1 MKLRTF
7 TVGRLYTNC
16 YVVACERTKEA
27 IIIDPGFEN
36 RFEGAKI
43 FSFIAEN
50 GLKLKLV
57 VNTHG
62 HPDHVCGNGI
72 VEEKFHVPILIHEN
86 DSYMLGGL
94 AKRDAEFFGS
104 SEFSPSAN
112 ALLHEGDLVRF
123 GRTALKVVH
132 TPGHTSGSISLLGE
146 KEVFTGD
153 TLFAG
158 SIGRTDLPGSSE
170 RDMRLSVK
178 RLASLPDH
186 LTVYPGHGPTTTI
199 GEERLNNP
207 FL

>member
-1 MKLRTF
+1 MF

-16 YVVACERTKEA
+16 YVVACDQTKEA

-36 RFEGAKI
+36 RFESSKI
-43 FSFIAEN
+43 FNFVAEN
-50 GLKLKLV
+50 GLTLKLL

-62 HPDHVCGNGI
+62 HPDHVCGNEM
-72 VEEKFHVPILIHEN
+72 VKEKFHVPILIHES

-94 AKRDAEFFGS
+94 NRRESEFFGPT
-104 SEFSPSAN
+104 EFSPSAN
-112 ALLHEGDLVRF
+112 ILLHEGDLVEF
-123 GRTALKVVH
+123 GRITLKVVH

-146 KEVFTGD
+146 REVFTGD

-158 SIGRTDLPGSSE
+158 SIGRTDLPGGSE
-170 RDMRLSVK
+170 NDMRLSLK

-186 LTVYPGHGPTTTI
+186 LTVYPGHGPATTM